1 MKHRIKGAIWRS
13 ALFVLL
19 SFAIVTSFAACSTED
34 SIPTEDMDNLED
46 ISSGDSQSPH
56 NRVSTDTEW
65 AIYWYLCGSDLETN
79 YGAATDDLVEL
90 MEVKLPENVKVVIQT
105 GGASVWQNELISAD
119 TMGRYLYDHNGLQPI
134 EELPSASM
142 GDAQTLKDFLTFA
155 KENYPAKRTAVVF
168 WNHGGGSVSGAAFD
182 ELYGMDS
189 LSLAEMYQAFLETF
203 GENPQNQPVDIIGFD
218 TCLMATVDTAY
229 AFSDIGKYLVASQE
243 VEPGNGWLYSGWIG
257 ALAGTPDMEP
267 LKLAKVICDS
277 YEEGC
282 KEVGTEDNIT
292 LSVTDLS
299 KVAGLLAAYDDFGK
313 EALSSAVENPAFF
326 ARFSKIANSV
336 ENYGGNTREQGYTNM
351 TDLGSLALK
360 SSELLPQT
368 SGAVSAALADCVVYK
383 VNGKYRP
390 DSVGL
395 SCYYSYN
402 GDVED
407 FNTYM
412 DIGPAASFKYLY
424 AYGLT
429 GELSEEG
436 MDYLSQ
442 MNYSS
447 LPELLT
453 LNSVNWQDMPLT
465 VDENGNSTLTLGSEA
480 IDILSS
486 ITFEL
491 YYADPEE
498 DIMLCLGSDN
508 DIVADWENGV
518 FKDNFRGVWG
528 SLDGALC
535 YMEIAY
541 EGENYNQYTV
551 PILLNG
557 EDYNLMVI
565 YDFETGEYYIEGA
578 RKPLDES
585 GAADKN
591 LRYLVEGDEIQTVH
605 YATAISGDGE
615 LTAVPIDTITVTP
628 ETAFSEIELGDGL
641 FIMMYIM
648 QDSQGN
654 VAYSAPVTFESTDG
668 QIITSVE

>member
-1 MKHRIKGAIWRS
+1 
-13 ALFVLL
+13 
-19 SFAIVTSFAACSTED
+19 
-34 SIPTEDMDNLED
+34 
-46 ISSGDSQSPH
+46 
-56 NRVSTDTEW
+56 
-65 AIYWYLCGSDLETN
+65 
-79 YGAATDDLVEL
+79 
-90 MEVKLPENVKVVIQT
+90 
-105 GGASVWQNELISAD
+105 
-119 TMGRYLYDHNGLQPI
+119 
-134 EELPSASM
+134 
-142 GDAQTLKDFLTFA
+142 
-155 KENYPAKRTAVVF
+155 
-168 WNHGGGSVSGAAFD
+168 
-182 ELYGMDS
+182 
-189 LSLAEMYQAFLETF
+189 
-203 GENPQNQPVDIIGFD
+203 
-218 TCLMATVDTAY
+218 VDTAY
-229 AFSDIGKYLVASQE
+229 TFSDIGKYLVASQE
-243 VEPGNGWLYSGWIG
+243 LEPGNGWLYSGWIG
-257 ALAGTPDMEP
+257 ALAGTPEMEP
-267 LKLAKVICDS
+267 LELSKVICDS
-277 YEEGC
+277 YEQGC
-282 KEVGTEDNIT
+282 EEVGTEDNIT

-299 KVAGLLAAYDDFGK
+299 KVSGLIDAYNDFGK
-313 EALSSAVENPAFF
+313 EALVSAVENPAFF
-326 ARFSKIANSV
+326 AHFSKIAYSV

-351 TDLGSLALK
+351 TDLGYLALK
-360 SSELLPQT
+360 SSELLPET

-390 DSVGL
+390 ESVGL

-407 FNTYM
+407 FNAYAG
-412 DIGPAASFKYLY
+412 IGPSESFKYLY

-436 MDYLSQ
+436 MAYLSQ

-453 LNSVNWQDMPLT
+453 VNSVNWQDMPVT

-498 DIMLCLGSDN
+498 DIMLCLGTDN
-508 DIVADWENGV
+508 DIVADWDSGV

-541 EGENYNQYTV
+541 EGENYNQYSV

-605 YATAISGDGE
+605 YATAISSSGDE

-628 ETAFSEIELGDGL
+628 ETVFAETELGDGL

-654 VAYSAPVTFESTDG
+654 VAYSAAVTFESSG
-668 QIITSVE
+668 GEILTSVEVN